1 MENFFTIPWFRLFLL
16 LFFVYLIIAVLMWFF
31 GDRLVFPAPR
41 PSTYSKDQV
50 SFTVADKNKVSIACL
65 HLGETDKPKR
75 TVIFSHGNGED
86 LGNLESFLAYFG
98 SDSTEMIA
106 YDYPGYG
113 LSDGKPSEEG
123 CYDAVEAVYDYVL
136 NQLDRNPEK
145 IIMWG
150 RSLGTGPSLYLS
162 SRRKV
167 GGLILET
174 PFLSA
179 FRSATGITMLP
190 WDRFRNVHYTGGVTC
205 PSLVI
210 HGNLDEVVP
219 FRQGREIF
227 RQLPEPKQF
236 FKVECGQHNDLW
248 EVGGSEYRETL
259 KEFIRSI
266 GS

>member
-16 LFFVYLIIAVLMWFF
+16 LLIVYLILGILLWFF
-31 GDRLVFPAPR
+31 GDRLVFPAPN
-41 PSTYSKDQV
+41 PSTYSEDQV
-50 SFTVADKNKVSIACL
+50 SFSVKIGDSLSIACM
-65 HLGETDKPKR
+65 HRGERVQPTH

-86 LGNLESFLAYFG
+86 LGNLESFLDYFG
-98 SDSTEMIA
+98 SDSIEMIA

-113 LSDGKPSEEG
+113 LSEGKSSEQG
-123 CYDAVEAVYDYVL
+123 CSDAVEAVYDYAVNEL
-136 NQLDRNPEK
+136 ERKPED
-145 IIMWG
+145 IIIWG
-150 RSLGTGPSLYLS
+150 RSLGTGPSLFLA
-162 SRRKV
+162 SRREI

-190 WDRFRNVHYTGGVTC
+190 WDLFRNVDYTGRVCC

-210 HGNLDEVVP
+210 HGTLDEVVP

-236 FKVECGQHNDLW
+236 LRVEKGRHNDLW
-248 EVGGSEYRETL
+248 EVGGSEYRDLL
-259 KEFIRSI
+259 KQFIQSI

>member
-1 MENFFTIPWFRLFLL
+1 MENFFTIPWLRLFLL
-16 LFFVYLIIAVLMWFF
+16 LFIVYLIIAVLMCFF
-31 GDRLVFPAPR
+31 GDRLVFPAPH
-41 PSTYSKDQV
+41 PSTYSNDQV
-50 SFTVADKNKVSIACL
+50 SFTVTVKNKASIACL
-65 HLGETDKPKR
+65 HLGETEKPKR

-86 LGNLESFLAYFG
+86 LGNLESFLSYFG
-98 SDSTEMIA
+98 SDSAEMIA

-113 LSDGKPSEEG
+113 LSEGKPSEEG
-123 CYDAVEAVYDYVL
+123 CFEAVEAVYAYVV
-136 NQLDRNPEK
+136 NQLGRDPEK

-150 RSLGTGPSLYLS
+150 RSLGTGPSLYLA
-162 SRRKV
+162 SREKV

-190 WDRFRNVHYTGGVTC
+190 WDRFRNVDYTEKVTC

-210 HGNLDEVVP
+210 HGTLDEVVP

-227 RQLPEPKQF
+227 RQLPEPKKF
-236 FKVECGQHNDLW
+236 FKIERGQHNNLW
-248 EVGGSEYRETL
+248 EVGGSEYRDAL
-259 KEFIRSI
+259 KQFIRSI